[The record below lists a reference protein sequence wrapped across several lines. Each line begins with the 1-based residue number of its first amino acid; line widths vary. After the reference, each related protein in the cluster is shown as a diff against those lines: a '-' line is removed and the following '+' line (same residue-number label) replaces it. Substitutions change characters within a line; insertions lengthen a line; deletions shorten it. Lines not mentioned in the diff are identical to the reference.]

1 MSLRSLSLVALL
13 SLATPA
19 LAGERLLV
27 AGTDGFVYQ
36 TNPNA
41 AASTFDYFACACTG
55 PVNAL
60 AADNRNLYVADELGQ
75 LLVADVRT
83 GLPKSLVSLGM
94 FDITSLAATPNGLF
108 VGTSSGVVAR
118 VDPETGVTL
127 DQRTAPAAVRALA
140 TLDGK
145 LFAATFDPNA
155 LGAIYSAPLD
165 SGEFTYFSC
174 FCYFDLQELV
184 VDGDDLLAADGSGL
198 IVRVDGTTGAVLDA
212 QWTAPLNAMAVNQS
226 YYLVHVGGGVIG
238 RFDALGTP
246 LGTLLSPFDVR
257 ALIVVKDPPRPT
269 VAPKAAQRP

>member
-13 SLATPA
+13 SLPTPA

-41 AASTFDYFACACTG
+41 ATSTFEYFACACTG

-60 AADNRNLYVADELGQ
+60 TADHHNLYVADEFGQ
-75 LLVADVRT
+75 LLVTDVRS
-83 GLPKSLVSLGM
+83 GAPKSLVQLGM
-94 FDITSLAATPNGLF
+94 FDITSMAAPPSGLF
-108 VGTSSGVVAR
+108 VGTASGVVAR

-140 TLDGK
+140 TLNGK
-145 LFAATFDPNA
+145 LFAATFDPNS
-155 LGAIYSAPLD
+155 LGAIYSAPLG

-174 FCYFDLQELV
+174 FCFFDLRELL
-184 VDGDDLLAADGSGL
+184 VDGNDLLAADGSGL
-198 IVRVDGTTGAVLDA
+198 VTRIDGTTGAVLDA
-212 QWTAPLNAMAVNQS
+212 QWTAPLNAMAVSGS

-246 LGTLLSPFDVR
+246 LGKLLSPFAVR
-257 ALIVVKDPPRPT
+257 AMLVVKDPPRPT
-269 VAPKAAQRP
+269 IAPKSAKRP